1 MSDESQVQ
9 PPVAQQQG
17 VVSNGG
23 ADHEDAMDLGFVDG
37 LDDVVSALK
46 ESRFNNP
53 PTKAYDPEQQHDIV
67 RTIITCS
74 FILIFFLTIIASFVI
89 VIWFNSSWASA
100 KELIQLLLPAETALM
115 GSAIGFYFGS
125 QKSC

>member
-9 PPVAQQQG
+9 PPVAQHQE

-23 ADHEDAMDLGFVDG
+23 ADHEGTEDLGD
-37 LDDVVSALK
+37 VSALK

-74 FILIFFLTIIASFVI
+74 FIIIFFPTIISSFVI

-125 QKSC
+125 QKGR

>member
-1 MSDESQVQ
+1 MNDESQVQ

-17 VVSNGG
+17 VVFNGE
-23 ADHEDAMDLGFVDG
+23 ANHEDAEDLGD
-37 LDDVVSALK
+37 VSALE

-53 PTKAYDPEQQHDIV
+53 PTQTYNPEQQHDVV

-74 FILIFFLTIIASFVI
+74 FIFIFGLTILASFAI
-89 VIWFNSSWASA
+89 VIWFNSNWASA
-100 KELIQLLLPAETALM
+100 KELVQLLLPAETALM

-125 QKSC
+125 QKAN